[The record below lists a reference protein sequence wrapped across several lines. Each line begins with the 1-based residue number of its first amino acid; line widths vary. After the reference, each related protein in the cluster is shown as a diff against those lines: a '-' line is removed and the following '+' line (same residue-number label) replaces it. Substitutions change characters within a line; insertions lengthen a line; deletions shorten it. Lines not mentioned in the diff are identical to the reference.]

1 MSEPNYHDPNRF
13 CVLAVDPGASGGIA
27 TFDGTHAWC
36 MKMPDDEADVV
47 LQLMDLVDVSDIHRL
62 VIEDTHAMPK
72 SGVNISTRSAHA
84 FGYNRGLATAAL
96 LATRRPLEKVL
107 AAVWQRGLG
116 ITRGIDYAD
125 RKRALCAIAK
135 QRFPSCKVTLATCDA
150 LLIAEWAWLKWNAAR
165 PSTSSP
171 QPTDASSSPL

>member
-1 MSEPNYHDPNRF
+1 MSEPNYVDPNRF

-27 TFDGTHAWC
+27 TFDGTVAWC
-36 MKMPDDEADVV
+36 MKMPDDEASVV
-47 LQLMDLVDVSDIHRL
+47 GQIIDIVDVAGAHRL
-62 VIEDTHAMPK
+62 VIENTHAMPK
-72 SGVNISTRSAHA
+72 GGVNISTRSAHA
-84 FGYNRGLATAAL
+84 FGYNRGIATAAL

-116 ITRGIDYAD
+116 VTKGIDYAD

-135 QRFPSCKVTLATCDA
+135 QRFPSCKVTLSTCDA

-165 PSTSSP
+165 PSTSP
-171 QPTDASSSPL
+171 PPPTDDFPSPA